1 MTFTLILIANIVLD
15 VALLGLLAF
24 VMSHPAKLTPHRPG
38 ITGNVW
44 RLRNPL
50 RERAER
56 GPQAA
61 VGREHAAYARDERS
75 RRLSPALD

>member
-1 MTFTLILIANIVLD
+1 MTLTIILIANIVLD

-24 VMSHPAKLTPHRPG
+24 VMSRPTKLTPHRPG

-44 RLRNPL
+44 RMLNPL
-50 RERAER
+50 RLRAER
-56 GPQAA
+56 AA
-61 VGREHAAYARDERS
+61 RAERPRAHGREERAA

>member
-1 MTFTLILIANIVLD
+1 MTLPLILTANIVLD

-24 VMSHPAKLTPHRPG
+24 AMTRPAKLTPHRPG

-44 RLRNPL
+44 RLRDPL
-50 RERAER
+50 RHRAEQAGHGRERA
-56 GPQAA
+56 A
-61 VGREHAAYARDERS
+61 